1 MQSKLSTIEPE
12 TEIFTFVLTQALK
25 KTPRLALNSLHN
37 PGQPSGFPLPA
48 LTRINE
54 AISKVTCCLVP
65 RTSSEDCVIWQ
76 SQCSV
81 NMAFYRACPASYL
94 TVLLGLSSAGGH
106 AKVPVISPGAVCSGR
121 GQRGHSANPF
131 PFRSV
136 AIPTLAPACQ
146 TDSLCCAQIT
156 FSLPHY
162 SLAPNR

>member
-1 MQSKLSTIEPE
+1 M
-12 TEIFTFVLTQALK
+12 
-25 KTPRLALNSLHN
+25 NSLHN
-37 PGQPSGFPLPA
+37 PGQPSGFPLPD

-76 SQCSV
+76 WQCSV

-94 TVLLGLSSAGGH
+94 TVLLGPSSTGGH
-106 AKVPVISPGAVCSGR
+106 AKVPVISPGAVFWMGTAGPLSK
-121 GQRGHSANPF
+121 PF
-131 PFRSV
+131 PLPKCGDCNLGSCL
-136 AIPTLAPACQ
+136 P
-146 TDSLCCAQIT
+146 DSLCCAQIT